1 MPFQRDAGIVLTGS
15 PFETPMGAGNRL
27 PHIFLSFPCFSIYA
41 VSAVRTCPGHFALYF
56 SSFTASSFQAANL
69 LDSSIYTKEQ
79 IFLPLRITL
88 PCPSDPAAVPKP
100 YGYKYN
106 QPVQGCRPGKI
117 YHHACL
123 ADLFI
128 IRILQEH
135 LGSAPYFSVQYL
147 FIF

>member
-1 MPFQRDAGIVLTGS
+1 M
-15 PFETPMGAGNRL
+15 
-27 PHIFLSFPCFSIYA
+27 
-41 VSAVRTCPGHFALYF
+41 
-56 SSFTASSFQAANL
+56 
-69 LDSSIYTKEQ
+69 
-79 IFLPLRITL
+79 PLRITL

-106 QPVQGCRPGKI
+106 QPAQDCGSGKI

-128 IRILQEH
+128 IRILQEYF
-135 LGSAPYFSVQYL
+135 GSAPYFSVQYL